1 MKRPFLVL
9 LSIAATIAF
18 GAWLVRTPN
27 TQREILLACAGWVLG
42 FWVAAAIQSRRRA
55 RGATADEDPAE
66 DEWDE
71 WDESEPDEEWDDGDG
86 EEWDDGD
93 DRP

>member
-1 MKRPFLVL
+1 MAL
-9 LSIAATIAF
+9 AATAGF

-42 FWVAAAIQSRRRA
+42 FWAAAAIAARRR
-55 RGATADEDPAE
+55 TSPDDDEAS

-71 WDESEPDEEWDDGDG
+71 DEDEWEDPDDWDEEDE
-86 EEWDDGD
+86 
-93 DRP
+93 R

>member
-1 MKRPFLVL
+1 MKRPFLIL
-9 LSIAATIAF
+9 LSLFATGGF

-55 RGATADEDPAE
+55 VAGREDAVDDEWEEAHGEADLDGE
-66 DEWDE
+66 DEAGWE
-71 WDESEPDEEWDDGDG
+71 DEEDWEHD
-86 EEWDDGD
+86 
-93 DRP
+93 

>member
-9 LSIAATIAF
+9 MSLAATGGF
-18 GAWLVRTPN
+18 GWWLVRTPN

-55 RGATADEDPAE
+55 RTNDDAHDEADLVEEDDEAGWNEDEDRE
-66 DEWDE
+66 
-71 WDESEPDEEWDDGDG
+71 
-86 EEWDDGD
+86 
-93 DRP
+93 

>member
-1 MKRPFLVL
+1 LKRPFLAL
-9 LSIAATIAF
+9 LALAATAGF

-42 FWVAAAIQSRRRA
+42 FWAAAAIAGRRRSSP
-55 RGATADEDPAE
+55 DEDDAP

-71 WDESEPDEEWDDGDG
+71 EEWEDDEEDPDDWDG
-86 EEWDDGD
+86 EDE
-93 DRP
+93 R